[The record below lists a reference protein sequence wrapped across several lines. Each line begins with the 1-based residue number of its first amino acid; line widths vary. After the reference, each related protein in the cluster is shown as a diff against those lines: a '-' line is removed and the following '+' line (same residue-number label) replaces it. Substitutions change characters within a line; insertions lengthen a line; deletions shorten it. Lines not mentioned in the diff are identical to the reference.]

1 MRLPANELYLGGLPV
16 RADTVRIEWDGL
28 GGIRINGVAIVAPP
42 EGREGGLGAAPVERA
57 RERALFAKASVA
69 YEEALL
75 AGRSVREATGAALL
89 AWGPED
95 RALLDGDPTGSE
107 GIVEVRFTGGPREM
121 WVLSS
126 DGDRVPRRFTRAGAE
141 KLAAELA
148 KALEEQAGP
157 TLSVIGYEATFL
169 RDEEEVR
176 AGTAQIQSAG
186 GAGTLAGGPLPARE
200 LDLFRKRR

>member
-1 MRLPANELYLGGLPV
+1 VRLPANELYLGGLPV

-28 GGIRINGVAIVAPP
+28 SGIRINGVPIVAPP
-42 EGREGGLGAAPVERA
+42 VDPEADPGGATKVRS
-57 RERALFAKASVA
+57 RKRALFSKTSTA

-75 AGRSVREATGAALL
+75 AGKSVRAATEAALL
-89 AWGPED
+89 SWTAED
-95 RALLDGDPTGSE
+95 RALLDGDPAGSE

-126 DGDRVPRRFTRAGAE
+126 EGDRVPRRFTLADAE

-148 KALEEQAGP
+148 NALREPAGP

-176 AGTAQIQSAG
+176 AGSAQIQSAEG
-186 GAGTLAGGPLPARE
+186 GGTLIDGPLSERE
-200 LDLFRKRR
+200 LELFRNRR